1 MTMSKK
7 QGQTALSTRREEMR
21 CLRVLV
27 GALGQSSLSLLF
39 AGLFGFAAMAQDTS
53 KFSVR
58 SNLVFLPTRVQDK
71 RGETIYGLR
80 PEQFIVEDNGVR
92 QAVNV
97 DEDPESS
104 GLSLVVAVECG
115 RSAPIEF
122 KKLKGL
128 GAMIEAIVG
137 GAPHEVAIV
146 SYGAGPYLLSD
157 FSRGSESVTAGLAK
171 LKDCHSNYAATIDTV
186 SYAIEMLRRRKNH
199 YRRAILLIGET
210 RDHGSKAKLDE
221 VVAELGVTDTVI
233 YSVAFSPGRDEMLHD
248 LMHSN
253 DAYDVPVPKTPRPP
267 PDVEKPTA
275 AESTWRE
282 KTPWMVWP
290 PELLLIVNALR
301 RNSASELA
309 SLSGGQYANFTTQ
322 KGFDAEL
329 QRISNQIHN
338 YYLLSY
344 QPTTDPGWSLHSVV
358 VRVPDYPDA
367 VIRTRKSYW
376 SGMLDSR

>member
-1 MTMSKK
+1 MGMLAGKVWVV
-7 QGQTALSTRREEMR
+7 ALA
-21 CLRVLV
+21 VP
-27 GALGQSSLSLLF
+27 LL
-39 AGLFGFAAMAQDTS
+39 AQEAS

-71 RGETIYGLR
+71 SGETVYGLR
-80 PEQFIVEDNGVR
+80 AEQFIVEDNGVR
-92 QAVNV
+92 QVVNV

-104 GLSLVVAVECG
+104 GLSLVVAIECG

-128 GAMIEAIVG
+128 GAMIGGIVG
-137 GAPHEVAIV
+137 DAQHEVAIV

-157 FSRGSESVTAGLAK
+157 FSRSSDAVTAGLKK
-171 LKDCHSNYAATIDTV
+171 LKDCGSNYAATIDAV
-186 SYAIEMLRRRKNH
+186 SYAIEMLKRRKTH

-233 YSVAFSPGRDEMLHD
+233 YSVAFSPARDEVLHD
-248 LMHSN
+248 LMHVN
-253 DAYDVPVPKTPRPP
+253 DGYNVPVPRDPGPP

-322 KGFDAEL
+322 KGFDEEL
-329 QRISNQIHN
+329 HKISNQVHN
-338 YYLLSY
+338 YYLLSFK
-344 QPTTDPGWSLHSVV
+344 PTGESGWGMHSLK
-358 VRVPDYPDA
+358 VRVADIPDA
-367 VIRTRKSYW
+367 VIQTRKNYW
-376 SGMLDSR
+376 AGMLDSK

>member
-1 MTMSKK
+1 MLL
-7 QGQTALSTRREEMR
+7 AFIAA
-21 CLRVLV
+21 V
-27 GALGQSSLSLLF
+27 GAQDSSR
-39 AGLFGFAAMAQDTS
+39 
-53 KFSVR
+53 FSVR
-58 SNLVFLPTRVQDK
+58 TNLVFLPTRVQDK

-92 QAVNV
+92 QTVNV
-97 DEDPESS
+97 DEDPEAS
-104 GLSLVVAVECG
+104 GLSLVVLVQCG

-128 GAMIEAIVG
+128 GAMIGAIVG

-146 SYGAGPYLLSD
+146 SYGVGPYLLSD
-157 FSRGSESVTAGLAK
+157 FSGSSEAVTAGLAK
-171 LKDCHSNYAATIDTV
+171 LKDCRSNYAATIDTV
-186 SYAIEMLRRRKNH
+186 SYAIEKLKRRKNH

-210 RDHGSKAKLDE
+210 RDHGSKARLDD

-233 YSVAFSPGRDEMLHD
+233 YSVAFSPGRDEALHD

-253 DAYDVPVPKTPRPP
+253 DKYYEQPPKDTGPP

-275 AESTWRE
+275 AESRWTE
-282 KTPWMVWP
+282 KPPWMVWP
-290 PELLLIVNALR
+290 PELLLLVNALR
-301 RNSASELA
+301 RNTASELA
-309 SLSGGQYANFTTQ
+309 SLSGGHYANFTTQ

-344 QPTTDPGWSLHSVV
+344 KPASEDGWSLHSVR

-367 VIRTRKSYW
+367 VIQTRKSYW
-376 SGMLDSR
+376 SGMLGH